1 MNLEV
6 KENPTNKTLYV
17 QQMKARAAWLC
28 LDVTVALAK
37 ELRGSVSDVRLPS
50 SRGLTKNMQSIIS
63 PTCLLSILYL
73 LQIYILK
80 VT

>member
-28 LDVTVALAK
+28 LDVTMSWPK
-37 ELRGSVSDVRLPS
+37 S
-50 SRGLTKNMQSIIS
+50 SEAV
-63 PTCLLSILYL
+63 CLM
-73 LQIYILK
+73 
-80 VT
+80 